1 MEMNIV
7 IHPGKNYTVSFVTVL
22 PVFHTAPNLE
32 ANKMDIQIKAEF
44 TGTENDRKL
53 LSNAEWRVFL
63 MHCEGWTKKQIADYI
78 CRSPDTVRTQEQAIR
93 EKTASKSITQA
104 ILKAVAKGIVT
115 ITTLCLMLICAAQY
129 YTDTEQNQEQ
139 RRAPRVSRN
148 VRNRTFRDYL
158 V

>member
-1 MEMNIV
+1 MN
-7 IHPGKNYTVSFVTVL
+7 
-22 PVFHTAPNLE
+22 
-32 ANKMDIQIKAEF
+32 IQIKAEF

-53 LSNAEWRVFL
+53 LSKAEWRVFL
-63 MHCEGWTKKQIADYI
+63 MHCEGWTKKQIADFI
-78 CRSPDTVRTQEQAIR
+78 CRSPDTVRTQEQSIR
-93 EKTASKSITQA
+93 EKTGSTSVTQA

-115 ITTLCLMLICAAQY
+115 ITTLCLMLVCTAQY
-129 YTDTEQNQEQ
+129 FINGDQAQEQ